1 MTEIQANILA
11 EVDGGYPWHPMSNLW
26 LVVVPRDDGTA
37 VIFDDDAVVLYADE
51 AAFDAGEALVII
63 EIDP

>member
-1 MTEIQANILA
+1 MTEFQANTIA
-11 EVDGGYPWHPMSNLW
+11 KVYGGFPWHPMNNVW

-37 VIFDDDAVVLYADE
+37 VIFSDDAVVLYADE

>member
-1 MTEIQANILA
+1 MTEFQANTIA
-11 EVDGGYPWHPMSNLW
+11 KVYGGFPWYPMNNVW
-26 LVVVPRDDGTA
+26 LV
-37 VIFDDDAVVLYADE
+37 VVLYADE